1 MKVRHKP
8 IQLRPVV
15 LQAVKEEDAC
25 RRPRCVFQLCQFIDR
40 INAGKQSCCYAETVS
55 HALVDGNEKPSCKKP
70 APVGH
75 RHKYLYHTGDDPMTL
90 REIVDDVELQRI
102 AVLKDNAKRANQE
115 LLDARARLKVAK
127 AKQETLRGRV
137 SSVPVPSNRSY
148 PHDTI

>member
-1 MKVRHKP
+1 
-8 IQLRPVV
+8 
-15 LQAVKEEDAC
+15 
-25 RRPRCVFQLCQFIDR
+25 
-40 INAGKQSCCYAETVS
+40 
-55 HALVDGNEKPSCKKP
+55 
-70 APVGH
+70 
-75 RHKYLYHTGDDPMTL
+75 MTL